1 VIAGL
6 ESILD
11 GFELGVPSERP
22 IDELRAL
29 RHELDAVEVGLS
41 YGRRMAQGR
50 LDILL
55 CELDRRSGDGT
66 AELIALLPDVLS
78 QHLRGAGM
86 PRPLRDVELPS
97 FADHIVDELDVLLA
111 PSELGSLAELPVE
124 RLHAAIDDLRNAE
137 REISQQ
143 RREAHR
149 MIDELQ
155 EEIIGRYRS
164 GAASVDDLLK

>member
-1 VIAGL
+1 MIAGL

-11 GFELGVPSERP
+11 GCDMGVPAERP
-22 IDELRAL
+22 LDELRVL
-29 RHELDAVEVGLS
+29 RHELDAVELGLS

-50 LDILL
+50 VDILL
-55 CELDRRSGDGT
+55 CELDRRNGDQT
-66 AELIALLPDVLS
+66 AELITLLPDVLS
-78 QHLRGAGM
+78 QHLRGAGQ
-86 PRPLRDVELPS
+86 PRALRDVELPS
-97 FADHIVDELDVLLA
+97 FADHIVDELDVLLT
-111 PSELGSLAELPVE
+111 PSELGVLSELSIE

-137 REISQQ
+137 REIGQQ

>member
-1 VIAGL
+1 MIAGL